1 MMKPG
6 GVGWG
11 RLTAAVRVV
20 NWLDHATPPA
30 FFSLVG
36 RLVPWFGRAA
46 ALLCVLGLS
55 LGFLAGTG
63 DSAQGGA
70 GSLLVLLLPVMWM
83 SVFIYAMMLF
93 WVGLGW
99 LLNIRISSAMVSA
112 LAPTGAVFAF
122 LACWTGSLWGKSSAG
137 VWWAWDVQLISELVL
152 LSLYLMY
159 LGLQIVIEDPRWAD
173 RASALLVVAG
183 ALSAPVVFS
192 NLVQFDLGV
201 SGLALLRGLG
211 ELDTAAL
218 AGMLLTML
226 GLWAYS
232 VTAVLMRVRCILLEQ
247 ERHAHWAGAY
257 VKGRL

>member
-6 GVGWG
+6 GLG
-11 RLTAAVRVV
+11 RDGSAAAAWVRS
-20 NWLDHATPPA
+20 WLEHATPPA

-36 RLVPWFGRAA
+36 QLVPWFGRAA
-46 ALLCVLGLS
+46 VVLCVLGVA
-55 LGFLAGTG
+55 LGLFAEIGGST
-63 DSAQGGA
+63 QGGA
-70 GSLLVLLLPVMWM
+70 ANLLVLLLPVMWM

-93 WVGLGW
+93 WICLGW
-99 LLNIRISSAMVSA
+99 LLNIRISAAMVSA

-122 LACWTGSLWGKSSAG
+122 LACWTGLLWGKSSAG
-137 VWWAWDVQLISELVL
+137 VWWAWEVQLVPELVL
-152 LSLYLMY
+152 LFLYLTY

-183 ALSAPVVFS
+183 ALSVPVIIS
-192 NLVQFDLGV
+192 NMAQLDLGE
-201 SGLALLRGLG
+201 SGQALLRGLG
-211 ELDTAAL
+211 QLDAVAL

-226 GLWAYS
+226 GLWSYS
-232 VTAVLMRVRCILLEQ
+232 MTAVLMRVRCILLEQ

>member
-6 GVGWG
+6 GMGWK
-11 RLTAAVRVV
+11 RLTAAMRVV
-20 NWLDHATPPA
+20 NWVEHEAPPVL
-30 FFSLVG
+30 FSLVG

-46 ALLCVLGLS
+46 VVLCVLGLS
-55 LGFLAGTG
+55 LGFLVGTG
-63 DSAQGGA
+63 DVMPVGA

-83 SVFIYAMMLF
+83 SVFIYALMLF
-93 WVGLGW
+93 WVGMGW
-99 LLNIRISSAMVSA
+99 LLNIRISAAMVSA

-122 LACWTGSLWGKSSAG
+122 LAFWTGMLWGKSSAG

-152 LSLYLMY
+152 LFLYLMY
-159 LGLQIVIEDPRWAD
+159 LGLQIVIENPRWAD
-173 RASALLVVAG
+173 RASTLLVVAG
-183 ALSAPVVFS
+183 ALSVPVVFS
-192 NLVQFDLGV
+192 NMAQLELGE

-211 ELDTAAL
+211 ELDAVAL

-247 ERHAHWAGAY
+247 GRHAQWAGAY